1 MTVDTLIDK
10 EDNFEV
16 VRTQIAAILALN
28 TAKQQA
34 LATAAGKD
42 PDLWAFDVYEERS
55 TPWEAIFNESTGSVD
70 SETPLV
76 NVWYDSGNFPGGNG
90 DTTERQMHDAVY
102 NIDIY
107 AAAVSV
113 NDRTGPGY
121 TPGDLQASLNVQ
133 RALRLVRNILMAAEN
148 TYLQL
153 RGTVWSRW
161 IQSINAFQPQLS
173 DRPAVH
179 IIAARIAFNVK
190 FNEFSPQATSETLET
205 LFATIKRESDGKVIA
220 EAEYDLT

>member
-1 MTVDTLIDK
+1 MTIDTLIDK

-28 TAKQQA
+28 TAKQQV
-34 LATAAGKD
+34 LAAAAAED
-42 PDLWAFDVYEERS
+42 PELWAFNVYEERS
-55 TPWEAIFNESTGSVD
+55 TPWEAIFNESTGSVED
-70 SETPLV
+70 ETPIV
-76 NVWYDSGNFPGGNG
+76 NVWYDTGNFPGDKG
-90 DTTERQMHDAVY
+90 DTVERQMHDAVY

-107 AAAVSV
+107 AAAVSR
-113 NDRTGPGY
+113 NDRTGAGY

-133 RALRLVRNILMAAEN
+133 RVLRLVRNILMAGEN

-153 RGTVWSRW
+153 RGLVWQRW

-190 FNEFSPQATSETLET
+190 FNEFSPQATPEDLET
-205 LFATIKRESDGKVIA
+205 LFATIKRESDGKVVA
-220 EAEYDLT
+220 LAEYDLT